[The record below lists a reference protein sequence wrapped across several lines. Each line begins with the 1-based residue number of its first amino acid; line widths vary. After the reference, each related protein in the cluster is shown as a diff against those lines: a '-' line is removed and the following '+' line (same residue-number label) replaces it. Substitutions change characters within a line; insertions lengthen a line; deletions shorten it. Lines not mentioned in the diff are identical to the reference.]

1 MFARKIFIKA
11 AHLALAA
18 LLVSVSAQSAP
29 LKLQNVPLYLLSR
42 ADPNVMLNMS
52 VETPMGGAAYADQA
66 GSPTAACTAR
76 QNDVLGETSA
86 DDIGWCYFP
95 ATEYL
100 GYFNAKLCYT
110 YNASGYFEVASNAA
124 ADHSCTSQWSGN
136 FLNWATMTAI
146 DMFTWTMTGGNRV
159 QDTTAITVIRRARK
173 QDNNSWFPRKVL
185 SSTINVAP
193 STVTP
198 YSESK
203 IFIHNTTWGFS
214 LGKTFAAATGTPDIG
229 SFEAK
234 VRVCAKNAS
243 LLNGGLESNC
253 VAYGTSPSIYHKP
266 EGLIQGNATV
276 KRFGV
281 ISYTFDG
288 ADTRDG
294 GVLRSNMKYVGP
306 LLADGTVNSKKEYGE
321 DGILINNPDGAGD
334 GLNSGVINY
343 INKFSDPGYK
353 TYDPIGELFY
363 ESVRY
368 FKNLGPTP
376 EYSSG
381 ITRSS
386 ADTKAGGFWFANT
399 SADWEDPIQYRC
411 QKNFAV
417 AINDANPWL
426 DKKLPGTHFTSSTIS
441 GAAGFDPFSLA
452 ASDYGQPSNA
462 DASIDVTAL
471 TNRVGELEGLNG
483 TTWDNTGT
491 WTSGSA
497 TGRTDA
503 IGGGIGTWDNSCS
516 TGKTMGK
523 LGEVMGTCPAPQ
535 KQNSYYI
542 AGLAYYA
549 NTTDLRTEPA
559 FPNDR
564 GIQNLNSFIIDT
576 QEFNA
581 NPLDGPRN
589 MLWLAGKYGGFVDAN
604 GDRIPQTAEWDA
616 DGNGMPDNYVLATQ
630 PKNLVDGLNS
640 AFDFV
645 NSQASS
651 AASASVNAGSIS
663 SETRVYQA
671 KFNSGEWS
679 GQLLSLPVNTDG
691 SLAPAEWDAEEEVP
705 SHTLR
710 QILTTNADTGVGAA
724 FTWGSIGDTNQTLLD
739 PGGDTLGSA
748 RLSYLRG
755 DPAKEKQNGGPF
767 RQRNKKLGD
776 IVSSA
781 PLFVGKPPFR
791 YNSASYIEFRD
802 LYAGR
807 DKMVYAGANDGMLHA
822 FDAESGAEK
831 FAFVPGSVFKNLRLL
846 TQPNYTHAF
855 YVDGSPTM
863 GDVFYDDEWHTVLV
877 GGLNKGGQGIYALDI
892 TDPSQFSEGNAA
904 SIVKWEFTDKDDA
917 DLGYTYSRPAIVQVR
932 NGAGTKWVAVFGN
945 GYNNSEDDSASGG
958 SASTTGHAA
967 LYFVDIED
975 GSLLRKIEIN
985 QGSTT
990 TPNGL
995 ATPAP
1000 VDMDGDGVVDYVFA
1014 GDLRGNLWKF
1024 NLKNSDPD
1032 AWAIAFAGT
1041 PLFTARDGPTVFAN
1055 RQPITSRPVVG
1066 RGPNG
1071 AGMVVLFG
1079 TGRFL
1084 ESADRDVNTLKLQTF
1099 YGIFDPNTD
1108 NTSAGAVSSRNNL
1121 TRQTIDVEEV
1131 QTFGS
1136 ESVPVRLTSENVVTN
1151 RGWYLDLVRVE
1162 TAQPIMTHF
1171 KGEMQVSDSILRNGR
1186 IIFTTLIPNQDACGF
1201 GGTSWLMELD
1211 ALSGARLNYTPFDLN
1226 GDGLFD
1232 ANDYGT
1238 LGDDSKD
1245 ATSGLQS
1252 EVGIMARPGILS
1264 GDGAEFKYTPG
1275 TSGNMQVI
1283 RENPGVG
1290 DTGRQSWRQMR

>member
-1 MFARKIFIKA
+1 MFARNILIKA
-11 AHLALAA
+11 AHVAVTA
-18 LLVSVSAQSAP
+18 LLLAMSAQSAP

-76 QNDVLGETSA
+76 MNDVLGETSA

-95 ATEYL
+95 AVEYL
-100 GYFNAKLCYT
+100 GYFNPKVCYT
-110 YNASGYFEVASNAA
+110 YNASYFEPSSNANP
-124 ADHSCTSQWSGN
+124 DHSCSAKWSGN

-185 SSTINVAP
+185 SAGINVAP

-198 YSESK
+198 YPDANL
-203 IFIHNTTWGFS
+203 FIHNTTWGFA

-229 SFEAK
+229 TFEAK
-234 VRVCAKNAS
+234 VRVCAKNAAIA
-243 LLNGGLESNC
+243 NAGLETNC
-253 VAYGTSPSIYHKP
+253 VGYGTPPSVHYKP

-306 LLADGTVNSKKEYGE
+306 FLADGTVNPKKEFTDEG
-321 DGILINNPDGAGD
+321 LLVNNPDGATD

-353 TYDPIGELFY
+353 SLDPIGELFY

-368 FKNLGPTP
+368 FKGLSPTP

-386 ADTKAGGFWFANT
+386 ADSKAGGFWFAN
-399 SADWEDPIQYRC
+399 SAADWTDPMQYRC

-426 DKKLPGTHFTSSTIS
+426 DKKLPGTFFTASTIN
-441 GAAGFDPFSLA
+441 GATGFAPFTLAGADH
-452 ASDYGQPSNA
+452 GEPSNA
-462 DASIDVTAL
+462 DSDINVTTL

-483 TTWDNTGT
+483 TTWNNTGT
-491 WTSGSA
+491 WTSGSLS
-497 TGRTDA
+497 GQNDA
-503 IGGGIGTWDNSCS
+503 IGGGAGTWDNSCS

-549 NTTDLRTEPA
+549 NTTDLRTGTGFE
-559 FPNDR
+559 NDR

-576 QEFNA
+576 QEYNA

-604 GDRIPQTAEWDA
+604 GDKIPQAAEWDA
-616 DGNGMPDNYVLATQ
+616 DGNGLPDNYVLATQ
-630 PKNLVDGLNS
+630 PKKLVDGLNA

-671 KFNSGEWS
+671 KFNSGDWS

-691 SLAPAEWDAEEEVP
+691 TGSLAAAEWDAETKVP
-705 SHTLR
+705 AHNLR
-710 QILTTNADTGVGAA
+710 KIITHNADTDKGVA
-724 FTWGSIGDTNQTLLD
+724 FTWDTIGAVRKAQLD
-739 PGGDTLGSA
+739 PGGDSLGSA
-748 RLSYLRG
+748 RVDYLRG
-755 DPAKEKQNGGPF
+755 DNSEEKQNDGPF
-767 RQRNKKLGD
+767 RQRSKKLGD

-781 PLFVGKPPFR
+781 PLFVGKPPFL
-791 YNSASYIEFRD
+791 YSDPSYIAFRD
-802 LYAGR
+802 LYANR

-822 FDAESGAEK
+822 FDASTGIEKLAFIPGA
-831 FAFVPGSVFKNLRLL
+831 VFKNLRLL

-863 GDVFYDDEWHTVLV
+863 GDVFYDDAWHTMLI
-877 GGLNKGGQGIYALDI
+877 GGLNQGGQGIYALDI
-892 TDPSQFSEGNAA
+892 TDPSLFTEGNAENL
-904 SIVKWEFTDKDDA
+904 VKWEFTDADDV
-917 DLGYTYSRPAIVQVR
+917 DLGYTFSRPAIIKVR
-932 NGAGTKWVAVFGN
+932 NGVGTKWVAVFGN
-945 GYNNSEDDSASGG
+945 GYNNTADDG
-958 SASTTGHAA
+958 SKSTTGHAA
-967 LYFVDIED
+967 LFFVDMKT
-975 GSLLRKIEIN
+975 GLPLKKIVVPH
-985 QGSTT
+985 GAAA

-995 ATPAP
+995 ATPAA
-1000 VDMDGDGVVDYVFA
+1000 VDLNGDGVVDFVFA
-1014 GDLRGNLWKF
+1014 GDLLGNMWKF
-1024 NLKNSDPD
+1024 DIRSTDPD
-1032 AWAIAFAGT
+1032 MWNIAFSGS
-1041 PLFTARDGPTVFAN
+1041 PLFAAKDADGNP
-1055 RQPITSRPVVG
+1055 QPITSRPEVG

-1071 AGMVVLFG
+1071 RGMIVLFG

-1084 ESADRDVNTLKLQTF
+1084 EAADRDVATLKMQTF
-1099 YGIFDPNTD
+1099 YGITDPN
-1108 NTSAGAVSSRNNL
+1108 NGSAGAVASRDDL

-1131 QTFGS
+1131 QIFGGQ
-1136 ESVPVRLTSENVVTN
+1136 SVPVRLTTQTAPAADD
-1151 RGWYLDLVRVE
+1151 RGWYLDLVKVE
-1162 TAQPIMTHF
+1162 EGKPLSEHF
-1171 KGEMQVSDSILRNGR
+1171 NGEMQVSDSILRNGR
-1186 IIFTTLIPNQDACGF
+1186 IIFTTLIPNKDPCGF

-1211 ALSGARLNYTPFDLN
+1211 ALSGGRLDYSPFDLN
-1226 GDGLFD
+1226 NDTQFTN
-1232 ANDYGT
+1232 ADYGT
-1238 LGDDSKD
+1238 QKSGSKT
-1245 ATSGLQS
+1245 AVSGRQS
-1252 EVGIMARPGILS
+1252 EVGITPRPGILS
-1264 GDGAEFKYTPG
+1264 GNESEFKYTPG

-1283 RENPGVG
+1283 RENPGAG
-1290 DTGRQSWRQMR
+1290 DVGRQSWRQMR

>member
-1 MFARKIFIKA
+1 MFARKNLIKA

-18 LLVSVSAQSAP
+18 LIVSVSAQSAP
-29 LKLQNVPLYLLSR
+29 LNLQNVPLYLLSR

-76 QNDVLGETSA
+76 RNDVLGETSA

-95 ATEYL
+95 TVEYL
-100 GYFNAKLCYT
+100 GYFNPKLCYT
-110 YNASGYFEVASNAA
+110 YNTGSGYFESAANAA
-124 ADHSCTSQWSGN
+124 SDHSCTSQWSGN

-159 QDTTAITVIRRARK
+159 TDTTALTVIRRARK

-185 SSTINVAP
+185 ESTINVAP

-203 IFIHNTTWGFS
+203 IFIHNTTWGFA

-234 VRVCAKNAS
+234 VRVCAKNAA
-243 LLNGGLESNC
+243 LVNGGLESNC
-253 VAYGTSPSIYHKP
+253 VPYGTSPSVYFKP

-306 LLADGTVNSKKEYGE
+306 QLADGSANAKKEYGE
-321 DGILINNPDGAGD
+321 DGLLIHNPDGASD
-334 GLNSGVINY
+334 SLNSGVINY

-353 TYDPIGELFY
+353 SLDPIGELFY

-376 EYSSG
+376 EYSAG

-386 ADTKAGGFWFANT
+386 TDAKACGFWFAN
-399 SADWEDPIQYRC
+399 SAADWQDPIQYRC

-426 DKKLPGTHFTSSTIS
+426 DKKLPGTHFTTPTIN
-441 GAAGFDPFSLA
+441 GATGFVPFTLAG
-452 ASDYGQPSNA
+452 SDYGQPSNA
-462 DASIDVTAL
+462 DASINVTEL

-491 WTSGSA
+491 WTSGTA
-497 TGRTDA
+497 TGQSDA
-503 IGGGIGTWDNSCS
+503 IGGGLLTWDNSCS

-549 NTTDLRTEPA
+549 NTSDLRTGTGFE
-559 FPNDR
+559 NDR

-589 MLWLAGKYGGFVDAN
+589 MLWLAGKYGGFVDKN
-604 GDRIPQTAEWDA
+604 GDKIPQTAEWDA
-616 DGNGMPDNYVLATQ
+616 DANGMPDNYVLATQ
-630 PKNLVDGLNS
+630 PKKLVDGLNA

-671 KFNSGEWS
+671 KFNSGEWA
-679 GQLLSLPVNTDG
+679 GQLLSLPVNPDG
-691 SLAPAEWDAEEEVP
+691 SLAAAEWDAETKVP
-705 SHTLR
+705 AHDARKIITL
-710 QILTTNADTGVGAA
+710 NANTGVGAA
-724 FTWGSIGDTNQTLLD
+724 FTWDTIGATHQAELD
-739 PGGDTLGSA
+739 PGGDTLGSL

-755 DPAKEKQNGGPF
+755 DSAKERQNDGPF
-767 RQRNKKLGD
+767 RQRTKKLGD
-776 IVSSA
+776 IVSSS

-791 YNSASYIEFRD
+791 YDEKSYIEFRD
-802 LYAGR
+802 LYADR
-807 DKMVYAGANDGMLHA
+807 NKMVYAGANDGMLHG
-822 FDAESGAEK
+822 FDAKTGVEQ
-831 FAFVPGSVFKNLRLL
+831 FAFIPRAVFKNLRLL

-863 GDVFYDDEWHTVLV
+863 GDVFYNDNWHTVLV

-892 TDPSQFSEGNAA
+892 TDPSQFSESNAA
-904 SIVKWEFTDKDDA
+904 SIVKWEFTDQDDE
-917 DLGYTYSRPAIVQVR
+917 DLGYTYSRPAIVKVR
-932 NGAGTKWVAVFGN
+932 DGAGTKWVAVFGN
-945 GYNNSEDDSASGG
+945 GYNNTENDGQQSS
-958 SASTTGHAA
+958 TGHAA

-975 GSLLRKIEIN
+975 GELVRKIEIE
-985 QGSTT
+985 QGSMT

-995 ATPAP
+995 ATPAL
-1000 VDMDGDGVVDYVFA
+1000 VDLDGDGVVDYAFA

-1024 NLKNSDPD
+1024 NLKDTDPD
-1032 AWAIAFAGT
+1032 DWEIAFQGT
-1041 PLFTARDGPTVFAN
+1041 PLFTARDGVGAGTN
-1055 RQPITSRPVVG
+1055 RQPITSRPEVG

-1071 AGMVVLFG
+1071 RGMIVLFG

-1099 YGIFDPNTD
+1099 YGIIDPNKEND
-1108 NTSAGAVSSRNNL
+1108 ADDAVGSRNNL

-1131 QTFGS
+1131 QTFGAQ
-1136 ESVPVRLTSENVVTN
+1136 SVPVRLTSENVVTN
-1151 RGWYLDLVRVE
+1151 KGWYLDLVRVE
-1162 TAQPIMTHF
+1162 TGQPIMTHF

-1186 IIFTTLIPNQDACGF
+1186 IIFTTLIPNKDACGF
-1201 GGTSWLMELD
+1201 GGTSWLMELE
-1211 ALSGARLNYTPFDLN
+1211 ALSGARLDYTPFDLN
-1226 GDGLFD
+1226 NDKAFD
-1232 ANDYGT
+1232 ENDYGT
-1238 LGDDSKD
+1238 LEDDTKD
-1245 ATSGLQS
+1245 AASGLHT
-1252 EVGIMARPGILS
+1252 EVGITPKPGIIS
-1264 GDGAEFKYTPG
+1264 DDDTEFKYLPG
-1275 TSGNMQVI
+1275 TTGNMQVI
-1283 RENPGVG
+1283 RENPGLG